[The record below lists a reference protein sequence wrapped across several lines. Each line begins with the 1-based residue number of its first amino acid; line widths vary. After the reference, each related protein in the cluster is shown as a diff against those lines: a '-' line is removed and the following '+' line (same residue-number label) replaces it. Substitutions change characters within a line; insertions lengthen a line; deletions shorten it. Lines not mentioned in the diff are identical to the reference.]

1 MFVHTPLLRPS
12 EQKKSHGTV
21 CSPSVPERYW
31 RTVEHNFSAGNEIIF
46 HGFGVWFVM
55 EKSEQYP
62 RAQSIVNG
70 LLIASGQF
78 LYPGRNAFE
87 I

>member
-31 RTVEHNFSAGNEIIF
+31 RMVSCAVTGAMLASKPPKQSRVASKICLP
-46 HGFGVWFVM
+46 GV
-55 EKSEQYP
+55 K
-62 RAQSIVNG
+62 
-70 LLIASGQF
+70 
-78 LYPGRNAFE
+78 
-87 I
+87 